1 MSYETIPNK
10 DLVNSHQE
18 TRRWLSD
25 IKFWS
30 DELEFFR
37 QLIESYS
44 LSARFNQDKLQK
56 LRHRVDYYEN
66 ELINHF
72 QRRLLEHE
80 NKLANMVNGQYTYY
94 DSYSTEHANLSG
106 HLNSFRQ
113 EFRMFIKELYDEI
126 VLAASEKS

>member
-56 LRHRVDYYEN
+56 LRHRVEYYEN

-113 EFRMFIKELYDEI
+113 EFRMFKKELYDEI